1 MSDLQSALYYHAVR
15 IPPASP
21 SQSSSAKSSNML
33 VKDEDDTVSMSEA
46 LEALSDAVD
55 LLKTARVTT
64 KAWQDPIQLLDATAR
79 SLDDAALAL
88 KNTEK
93 KKTLT
98 EEELMEALLV
108 EQKSQQVI
116 AGRQAILDATA
127 PVFASTLPADDAKKK
142 NDALIVWATHTG
154 TSKKL
159 ARQLKE
165 NMGADAV
172 AMNIRELSLAQ
183 FGAHRC
189 IYFIVSTFGRGRPP
203 RDAEAILTALQLL
216 NDDSKNKGVLLFGL
230 EFGVAALGNSIFGD
244 NFCCFG
250 RTLSQ
255 QLRRLGAQEALP
267 IATMDAKNGKL
278 EQQRQFGAWQNEILI
293 REGKEPILIPIAK
306 SDQKEKSTT
315 ASCCI
320 IL

>member
-1 MSDLQSALYYHAVR
+1 MAPFSPTSTV
-15 IPPASP
+15 PPR
-21 SQSSSAKSSNML
+21 SSSIGSIML
-33 VKDEDDTVSMSEA
+33 VKAEHESVSLTEA
-46 LEALSDAVD
+46 LEEVSGAVH
-55 LLKTARVTT
+55 LLETARLKTE
-64 KAWQDPIQLLDATAR
+64 AWHDPVQLLDSTAHA
-79 SLDDAALAL
+79 LDDAALAL
-88 KNTEK
+88 KVTEK
-93 KKTLT
+93 EKAHT
-98 EEELMEALLV
+98 EEELIQSLLV
-108 EQKSQQVI
+108 EKKSEQVI

-127 PVFASTLPADDAKKK
+127 PVFSSTLPANDAKKK
-142 NDALIVWATHTG
+142 NEALIVWATHTG

-159 ARQLKE
+159 AHQLKE
-165 NMGADAV
+165 HMGADAV
-172 AMNIRELSLAQ
+172 AMNISELSLAQ
-183 FGAHRC
+183 FGAHQR

-203 RDAEAILTALQLL
+203 RDAEAVLTALQLL
-216 NDDSKNKGVLLFGL
+216 NDDSKNKGVLLFGS

-244 NFCCFG
+244 SFCSFG

-255 QLRRLGAQEALP
+255 ELRRLGAKEALP
-267 IATMDAKNGKL
+267 LATMDAKNGKL